1 MIWWERG
8 NWVKMKVLFVNP
20 PRHNG
25 LPVIREDR
33 CEIINRY
40 LVTPP
45 YSLIQIASVLR
56 EYDQEV
62 QLIDA
67 NCEDLSYN
75 KIREEMGK
83 SHPDIVVFR
92 FTPTTFEA
100 DMAIAKIAKSL
111 NPKIITAGLCWTLR
125 SYAENILKDN
135 SDLDAYLIGEYG
147 NYEVTFL
154 NLVRTLSRKS
164 NLNKVEGIVFRRGE
178 NINSTGPCTEEF
190 DGELPMPAY
199 DLLPPL
205 SKYYISPKHGR
216 HSPFTVMYTSKGCP
230 YTCIF
235 CVARNT
241 KWRERSVKSIMKEIT
256 YLKNKHNLKC
266 VFFMDELFTMNR
278 QRTVDLCRELID
290 NEIDI
295 TWYCSTRVDRVDKN
309 LLKLMRRAGC
319 ESISFGIESGSQK
332 ILDYA
337 RKGVKV
343 EQAKE
348 AVKMV
353 KDAGIKTHLS
363 FIIGLPREN
372 WSTFGETIDFVKET
386 MPAMAQF
393 NIAVPY
399 PGTRLYELA
408 VEKGWT
414 EKDLDWTQLC
424 HQTSIM
430 RTDEM
435 TTEELDKARK
445 MAYKS
450 LYFSPAWIFES
461 AKWMLKKPNDFLLI
475 SRYYTKSLKNYL
487 VHGMK
492 HSH

>member
-1 MIWWERG
+1 
-8 NWVKMKVLFVNP
+8 MKVLFVNP
-20 PRHNG
+20 PRYYG

-33 CEIINRY
+33 CEIVNRY
-40 LVTPP
+40 LVNPP
-45 YSLIQIASVLR
+45 YSLVQIASVLR

-67 NCEDLSYN
+67 NCEDLPYP
-75 KIREEMGK
+75 KIREEMEK
-83 SHPDIVVFR
+83 SYPDIVVFR

-111 NPKIITAGLCWTLR
+111 NPKIMTVGLCWTLR

-135 SDLDAYLIGEYG
+135 SDLDAYLVGEYG

-154 NLVRTLSRKS
+154 NLVRALSGKC
-164 NLNKVEGIVFRRGE
+164 NLSGAKGVVFRRGE
-178 NINSTGPCTEEF
+178 NIISTGPCTEEF

-205 SKYYISPKHGR
+205 SKYYISPKHSR

-230 YTCIF
+230 CNCIF
-235 CVARNT
+235 CVVRKT
-241 KWRERSVKSIMKEIT
+241 KWRERPVKSIMKEIT
-256 YLKNKHNLKC
+256 YLKDEHNLKC
-266 VFFMDELFTMNR
+266 VFFLDELFTMNR

-290 NEIDI
+290 KEVNL
-295 TWYCSTRVDRVDKN
+295 TWYCSTRVDRVDKE
-309 LLKLMRRAGC
+309 LLELMRKAGC
-319 ESISFGIESGSQK
+319 EAISFGIESGSQK

-337 RKGVKV
+337 RKKVKI

-348 AVKMV
+348 ATKMV
-353 KDAGIKTHLS
+353 KDARIKTHLS
-363 FIIGLPREN
+363 FIIGLPGEN
-372 WSTFGETIDFVKET
+372 WSTFRETIGFVKET
-386 MPAMAQF
+386 LPTMAQF
-393 NIAVPY
+393 NVAVPY

-408 VEKGWT
+408 VEKDWIK
-414 EKDLDWTQLC
+414 KDLDWNQLC

-435 TTEELDKARK
+435 TTEELEKARK

-450 LYFSPAWIFES
+450 LYFNPAWIFENG
-461 AKWMLKKPNDFLLI
+461 KWMLKEPNDLLLI
-475 SRYYTKSLKNYL
+475 IRYYTKSLKNYL
-487 VHGMK
+487 IHGMK
-492 HSH
+492 HAH